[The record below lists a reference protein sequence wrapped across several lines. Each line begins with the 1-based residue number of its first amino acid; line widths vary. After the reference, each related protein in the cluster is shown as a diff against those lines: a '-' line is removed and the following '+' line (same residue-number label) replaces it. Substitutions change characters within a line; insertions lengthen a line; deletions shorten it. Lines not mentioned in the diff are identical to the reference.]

1 MCLEHLQGHKNTFIT
16 HAHTCT
22 HYKYMHFWWWV
33 GQMRTKEMTNQYA
46 EERRWVSTF
55 NFDLEENEDTCWSHH
70 PTAHKLTVSQSAC
83 WVILATELWC
93 GLHTYTWSVCMC
105 LHTRGILVSSFWL
118 EKSQG
123 DTKPSMQ
130 WLPIGVV
137 THVHPC
143 SIWLSRAGAHAQ
155 CYQLPLHCWLRF
167 AWFWGWSHCQT
178 PMINHW
184 TSPFVL

>member
-1 MCLEHLQGHKNTFIT
+1 MHT
-16 HAHTCT
+16 HIHTTSTCISGDGLV
-22 HYKYMHFWWWV
+22 KW
-33 GQMRTKEMTNQYA
+33 GQRKWQISMQ
-46 EERRWVSTF
+46 RRGDGFPLLILTWKRMK
-55 NFDLEENEDTCWSHH
+55 TCWSHH

-123 DTKPSMQ
+123 DTKPCMQ